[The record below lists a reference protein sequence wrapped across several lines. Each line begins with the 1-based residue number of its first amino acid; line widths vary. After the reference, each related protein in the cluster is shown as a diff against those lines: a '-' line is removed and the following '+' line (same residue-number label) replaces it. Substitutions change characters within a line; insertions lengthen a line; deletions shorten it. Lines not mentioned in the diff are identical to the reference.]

1 MPRKST
7 AVTPA
12 PNKQTKENE
21 DAYLSIVICGCLG
34 MHPLRVVFSFY
45 EAEPKELR

>member
-12 PNKQTKENE
+12 PNKQTKENKG
-21 DAYLSIVICGCLG
+21 AYFSTVIA
-34 MHPLRVVFSFY
+34 VV
-45 EAEPKELR
+45 

>member
-1 MPRKST
+1 LMPRKSS
-7 AVTPA
+7 AVTAA

-34 MHPLRVVFSFY
+34 CIRSASYSRFMKSNQ
-45 EAEPKELR
+45 KS